1 MNEQILS
8 ELYLG
13 NERER
18 NKTGSFV
25 SYDKTFPEKTE
36 PTSTKRATL
45 NRRDYYVDQHLIKKK
60 KGTGGNERKEK
71 ERVTRNKMKFNM

>member
-25 SYDKTFPEKTE
+25 SYDKTFPGKTE

-60 KGTGGNERKEK
+60 KKEPEEMRGK
-71 ERVTRNKMKFNM
+71 RRSA